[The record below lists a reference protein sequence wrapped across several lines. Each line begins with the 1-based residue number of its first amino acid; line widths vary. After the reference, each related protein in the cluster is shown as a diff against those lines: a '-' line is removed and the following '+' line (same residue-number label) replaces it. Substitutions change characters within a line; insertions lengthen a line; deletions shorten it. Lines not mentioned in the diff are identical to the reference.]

1 MPFDVFLKHI
11 LKFFFFIFNSDETM
25 GAELGVNKGTSQ
37 VVINWSLLC
46 SSLFFHLHSPPDG
59 FFFFFQNQDNVF
71 WNAFKWN
78 PPSETSLCPHAS
90 RKVCFWHV
98 PLRKL
103 SAELKWKNCL
113 CFYSGS
119 RLTHLHLSPCRE
131 NSSRTWTCH
140 LLNHLHLLRS
150 VCGRRADDASGTL
163 VSQKFLNELEEHIWT
178 DSLHR
183 LNKNKSTHLLE
194 PLWNLM
200 GVNLI
205 I

>member
-1 MPFDVFLKHI
+1 MVRPLSGNDLLWISVYFGLVLTLFWSLIVILFVLMPFDVFLKHI

-59 FFFFFQNQDNVF
+59 FFFFFFFQNQDNVF

-113 CFYSGS
+113 CF
-119 RLTHLHLSPCRE
+119 
-131 NSSRTWTCH
+131 
-140 LLNHLHLLRS
+140 
-150 VCGRRADDASGTL
+150 
-163 VSQKFLNELEEHIWT
+163 
-178 DSLHR
+178 
-183 LNKNKSTHLLE
+183 
-194 PLWNLM
+194 
-200 GVNLI
+200 
-205 I
+205 